1 MPRNTN
7 KGLTPVV
14 EAISKLDITGNVV
27 PREWLIRLKM
37 PNGMP
42 DPIGALVLA
51 EIIFWYRW
59 TVIRDEATQHAVRY
73 ERRFRA
79 DKLQKSY
86 QQLSNALGFSRQQ
99 VRSAIDR
106 LEGGGY
112 ITKEIR
118 SFPSKEGVM
127 LFNVMFLEPIPDAI
141 ERLTFAPVQSAESND
156 DATNLSDDDYAL
168 IDATLE
174 GDVSG
179 RSVMGNTPHVMHN
192 TPYVTGN
199 IPSPSA

>member
-1 MPRNTN
+1 M
-7 KGLTPVV
+7 
-14 EAISKLDITGNVV
+14 ADQ
-27 PREWLIRLKM
+27 
-37 PNGMP
+37 
-42 DPIGALVLA
+42 A
-51 EIIFWYRW
+51 E
-59 TVIRDEATQHAVRY
+59 DAVRY

-127 LFNVMFLEPIPDAI
+127 LFNVMFLEPVPEAI

-174 GDVSG
+174 GNVSG
-179 RSVMGNTPHVMHN
+179 RSVTGNTPHVMHN